1 MTANFSIRM
10 RCLFFGF
17 ILLLVTSCK
26 EEAIKQTHY
35 VGEIFGGGII
45 VEVNKNSQGE
55 EHGIIASL
63 SDVAVKSLWSVTG
76 PNGAIVT
83 NANSTTDGK
92 ANCQAIKLTLG
103 NAGTAC
109 NACLDFKD
117 GSNNDWYLPSTIEL
131 FKLFHNQN
139 IVNQILEN
147 DGDIRTMPI
156 SAERYWTST
165 ELDGGSSAAYTVN
178 MLNGQI
184 LTFNK
189 SYDALRVRAIRRF

>member
-1 MTANFSIRM
+1 MMANVWIKM
-10 RCLFFGF
+10 RCLFAGLIVLFMNSCSEE
-17 ILLLVTSCK
+17 VT
-26 EEAIKQTHY
+26 EPTHF
-35 VGEIFGGGII
+35 VGEIFGGGIVI
-45 VEVNKNSQGE
+45 EVQKNSSGDQ
-55 EHGIIASL
+55 HGIIASL

-92 ANCQAIKLTLG
+92 ANCQAIKLALG
-103 NAGTAC
+103 FGGTAC
-109 NACLDFKD
+109 NACLDLKD
-117 GSNNDWYLPSTIEL
+117 GGNNDWYLPSTIEL

-178 MLNGQI
+178 MVNGQI
-184 LTFNK
+184 LYFSK
-189 SYDALRVRAIRRF
+189 SGDALRIRAIRRF

>member
-1 MTANFSIRM
+1 MNKVLVLILTASL
-10 RCLFFGF
+10 CS
-17 ILLLVTSCK
+17 SCSK
-26 EEAIKQTHY
+26 EVVKKSHF

-45 VEVNKNSQGE
+45 IEVNQNSQNE

-83 NANSTTDGK
+83 NANSTTDGR
-92 ANCQAIKLTLG
+92 ANCQAIKLALG
-103 NAGTAC
+103 FGGTAC
-109 NACLDFKD
+109 NACLDLKD
-117 GSNNDWYLPSTIEL
+117 GGNNDWYLPSTIEL
-131 FKLFHNQN
+131 FKLFQNQN
-139 IVNQILEN
+139 IVNHILEN
-147 DGDIRTMPI
+147 DGDIGTMPV

-184 LTFNK
+184 LYFSK
-189 SYDALRVRAIRRF
+189 SGDALRIRAIRRF

>member
-1 MTANFSIRM
+1 M
-10 RCLFFGF
+10 RKISLFVFLWLF
-17 ILLLVTSCK
+17 VSSCK
-26 EEAIKQTHY
+26 KEETIKTHF

-45 VEVNKNSQGE
+45 IEVNRNSQGE

-83 NANSTTDGK
+83 YANSTTDGK
-92 ANCQAIKLTLG
+92 ANCQAIKLALG
-103 NAGTAC
+103 FGGTAC
-109 NACLDFKD
+109 NACLDLKD
-117 GSNNDWYLPSTIEL
+117 GGNNDWYLPSTIEL
-131 FKLFHNQN
+131 FKLFQNQN
-139 IVNQILEN
+139 IVNHILEN
-147 DGDIRTMPI
+147 DGDIGTMPV

-184 LTFNK
+184 LYFSK
-189 SYDALRVRAIRRF
+189 SGDALRIRAIRRF

>member
-1 MTANFSIRM
+1 MRKFS
-10 RCLFFGF
+10 LFVFLWF
-17 ILLLVTSCK
+17 FVSSCK
-26 EEAIKQTHY
+26 KHETIKTHF

-45 VEVNKNSQGE
+45 IEVNKNNQGE

>member
-1 MTANFSIRM
+1 MNKVLVLILTASL
-10 RCLFFGF
+10 CS
-17 ILLLVTSCK
+17 SCSK
-26 EEAIKQTHY
+26 EVVKKSHF

-45 VEVNKNSQGE
+45 IEVNQNSQGE

-83 NANSTTDGK
+83 NANSTTDGRV
-92 ANCQAIKLTLG
+92 NCQAIKLALG
-103 NAGTAC
+103 FGGTAC
-109 NACLDFKD
+109 NACLDLKD
-117 GSNNDWYLPSTIEL
+117 GGNNDWYLPSIIEL
-131 FKLFHNQN
+131 FKLFQNQN
-139 IVNQILEN
+139 IVNHILEN
-147 DGDIRTMPI
+147 DGDIGTMPV

-184 LTFNK
+184 LYFSK
-189 SYDALRVRAIRRF
+189 SGDALRIRAIRRF

>member
-1 MTANFSIRM
+1 MNKVLVLILTASL
-10 RCLFFGF
+10 CS
-17 ILLLVTSCK
+17 SCSK
-26 EEAIKQTHY
+26 EAVKKSHF

-45 VEVNKNSQGE
+45 IEVNQNSQNE

-83 NANSTTDGK
+83 NANSTTDGR
-92 ANCQAIKLTLG
+92 ANCQAIKLALG
-103 NAGTAC
+103 FGGTAC
-109 NACLDFKD
+109 NACLDLKD
-117 GSNNDWYLPSTIEL
+117 GGNNDWYLPSTIEL
-131 FKLFHNQN
+131 FKLFQNQN
-139 IVNQILEN
+139 IVNHILEN
-147 DGDIRTMPI
+147 DGDIGTMPV

-184 LTFNK
+184 LYFSK
-189 SYDALRVRAIRRF
+189 SGDALRIRAIRRF

>member
-1 MTANFSIRM
+1 MNKV
-10 RCLFFGF
+10 LVL
-17 ILLLVTSCK
+17 ILIASLCSSCSK
-26 EEAIKQTHY
+26 EVVKKSHF

-45 VEVNKNSQGE
+45 IEVNQNSQGE

-92 ANCQAIKLTLG
+92 ANCQAIKLVLG
-103 NAGTAC
+103 FGGTAC
-109 NACLDFKD
+109 NACLDWKD
-117 GSNNDWYLPSTIEL
+117 GGNNDWYLPSTIEL
-131 FKLFHNQN
+131 FKLFQNQN

-147 DGDIRTMPI
+147 DGDIKTMPV

-184 LTFNK
+184 LYFSK
-189 SYDALRVRAIRRF
+189 SGDALRIRAIRRF

>member
-1 MTANFSIRM
+1 MIKYKHHSFVSIVVILV
-10 RCLFFGF
+10 LFLGGC
-17 ILLLVTSCK
+17 SK
-26 EEAIKQTHY
+26 ENISKTHF
-35 VGEIFGGGII
+35 VGEIFGGGIV
-45 VEVNKNSQGE
+45 VEVQKNSSGE

-92 ANCQAIKLTLG
+92 ANCQAIKLALG
-103 NAGTAC
+103 FGGTAC
-109 NACLDFKD
+109 NACLDFKE
-117 GSNNDWYLPSTIEL
+117 GGNNDWYLPSTIEL

-178 MLNGQI
+178 MVNGQI
-184 LTFNK
+184 LYFSK
-189 SYDALRVRAIRRF
+189 SGDALRIRAIRRF